1 MNRYE
6 NNYFKV
12 FFDNYSAQERG
23 WLICESIKRNMRQDC
38 LWKRWMG
45 ISDGRTRDF

>member
-23 WLICESIKRNMRQDC
+23 KLMCESIKRSMMQEVACRNGG
-38 LWKRWMG
+38 LV
-45 ISDGRTRDF
+45 